1 MESRHLC
8 DFGDMPLSDWEQIS
22 RTAAQMIERPLDYA
36 DVCRGKVLGTT
47 FFEPSTRTRF
57 SFQAAMLRLG
67 GSYIGFSDPYN
78 SSVSKGENLKDTVR
92 TVANY
97 VDAIAMRHPLEGAAM
112 AATLYSRVPV
122 INAGDGG
129 HMHPTQTLTDL
140 LTIKQYRGSLEG
152 NRVGFCGD
160 LKNGRT
166 VHSLIKAL
174 IRFPGNSFTLISTKE
189 LRLPAYTIEE
199 LEASG
204 CRYTEVDRIEDCI
217 GELDVLY
224 MTRIQKER
232 FASDEEYHE
241 QSGKYILDRAKMAL
255 APRDLIVMH
264 PLPKIDEI
272 TDEVDED
279 SRCIYFKQ
287 AENGM
292 YVRMALL
299 YLLTQDGARYEPQPP
314 RSNVDG
320 LRCRNPRCITNHE
333 LYLPQRFKRPAENP
347 ANLLCEYCDHSATL

>member
-122 INAGDGG
+122 INAGDGSSHHQAVPRQPRG
-129 HMHPTQTLTDL
+129 QPGRLLRRSEKRAHSPLTDQGADPL
-140 LTIKQYRGSLEG
+140 SWQQLYADFDQGAAS
-152 NRVGFCGD
+152 
-160 LKNGRT
+160 
-166 VHSLIKAL
+166 A
-174 IRFPGNSFTLISTKE
+174 
-189 LRLPAYTIEE
+189 RL
-199 LEASG
+199 
-204 CRYTEVDRIEDCI
+204 
-217 GELDVLY
+217 
-224 MTRIQKER
+224 
-232 FASDEEYHE
+232 H
-241 QSGKYILDRAKMAL
+241 
-255 APRDLIVMH
+255 H
-264 PLPKIDEI
+264 
-272 TDEVDED
+272 
-279 SRCIYFKQ
+279 
-287 AENGM
+287 
-292 YVRMALL
+292 
-299 YLLTQDGARYEPQPP
+299 
-314 RSNVDG
+314 
-320 LRCRNPRCITNHE
+320 
-333 LYLPQRFKRPAENP
+333 
-347 ANLLCEYCDHSATL
+347 